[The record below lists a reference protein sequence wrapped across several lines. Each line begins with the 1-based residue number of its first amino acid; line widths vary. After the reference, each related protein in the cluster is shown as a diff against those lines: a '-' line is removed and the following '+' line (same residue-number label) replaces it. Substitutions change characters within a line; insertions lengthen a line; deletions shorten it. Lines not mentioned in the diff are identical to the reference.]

1 VSGAVGSEILLG
13 GQAVIEGVMM
23 RAPGA
28 FAVSVRRKGGDV
40 VTFREAV
47 ARLTDRHPALRA
59 PVLRGC
65 VALFQSL
72 ALGIRALNFSA
83 EQALDG
89 ERSQTRADSGGSW
102 AAVGSLVLAFGFAL
116 ALFFYLPLLL
126 TDALAR
132 LVPALG
138 HGLAYNLV
146 DGGIRFVFF
155 ILYILGISLFR
166 DMRRVF
172 QYHGAEHKVVYAY
185 EAGEELTVE
194 NARRHSTLHPRCG
207 TSFLL
212 FVMVLS
218 VLAFSL
224 VPASTPFAAKLAVR
238 LALLPAIAGTSFE
251 VLRLSA
257 RKRGSPFF
265 ATLVA
270 PGLWMQRLTTLE
282 PSDEQ
287 LAVAIEALR
296 AALGGEVPARR
307 EAFPL

>member
-1 VSGAVGSEILLG
+1 MSEEVLLG

-28 FAVSVRRKGGDV
+28 YAVAVRRKGGDV
-40 VTFREAV
+40 VTLRRAV
-47 ARLTDRHPALRA
+47 ARLTDRHPLLRA
-59 PVLRGC
+59 PILRGC

-72 ALGIRALNFSA
+72 SLGISALNFSA
-83 EQALDG
+83 GQALAEGGPG
-89 ERSQTRADSGGSW
+89 EGTDASSGGSW
-102 AAVGSLVLAFGFAL
+102 TAAGTLVLAFAFAL
-116 ALFFYLPLLL
+116 GLFFYLPLLL
-126 TDALAR
+126 TDLAAR
-132 LVPALG
+132 AVPALG
-138 HGLAYNLV
+138 QGLLYNLS
-146 DGGIRFVFF
+146 DGVIRIVFF
-155 ILYILGISLFR
+155 ILYILGMSLFR
-166 DMRRVF
+166 DMRRIF
-172 QYHGAEHKVVYAY
+172 QYHGAEHKVVFAY

-224 VPASTPFAAKLAVR
+224 VPASTPFPGKLAAR
-238 LALLPAIAGTSFE
+238 LALLPLIAGASFE
-251 VLRLSA
+251 LLRLSA
-257 RKRGSPFF
+257 RRRGGWFF
-265 ATLVA
+265 SRVAA
-270 PGLWMQRLTTLE
+270 PGLWLQRLTTLE
-282 PSDEQ
+282 PGDEQ

>member
-1 VSGAVGSEILLG
+1 VKGEVLLG

-28 FAVSVRRKGGDV
+28 YAVAVRRKEGDV
-40 VTFREAV
+40 VTLRKAV
-47 ARLTDRHPALRA
+47 AHLADRYPLLRA

-83 EQALDG
+83 EQALEGD
-89 ERSQTRADSGGSW
+89 RPRDRAASGGSW
-102 AAVGSLVLAFGFAL
+102 TVAGSLVLAFSFAL

-126 TDALAR
+126 TDLLAR
-132 LVPALG
+132 LLPALG
-138 HGLAYNLV
+138 SHLAYNLV
-146 DGGIRFVFF
+146 DGGIRIVFF
-155 ILYILGISLFR
+155 VLYILGISLFR

-172 QYHGAEHKVVYAY
+172 QYHGAEHKVVHAY
-185 EAGEELTVE
+185 EAGEDLTVE

-212 FVMVLS
+212 FVMILS
-218 VLAFSL
+218 ILAFSL
-224 VPASTPFAAKLAVR
+224 VPASTPFAGKLAAR
-238 LALLPAIAGTSFE
+238 LMLLPAIAGFSYE
-251 VLRLSA
+251 LLRWSA
-257 RKRGSPFF
+257 RNRSNPFF
-265 ATLVA
+265 SALVA
-270 PGLWMQRLTTLE
+270 PGLWTQRLTTLE

-287 LAVAIEALR
+287 LAVAIQALR
-296 AALGGEVPARR
+296 TALDGEVPALQ